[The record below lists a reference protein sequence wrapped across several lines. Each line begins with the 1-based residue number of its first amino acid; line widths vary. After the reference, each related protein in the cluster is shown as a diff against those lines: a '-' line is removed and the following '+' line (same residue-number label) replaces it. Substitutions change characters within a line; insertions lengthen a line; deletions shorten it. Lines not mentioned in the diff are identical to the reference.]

1 MEYCRLPGCQALL
14 IGQMTVYDG
23 RESDEGGARQYLD
36 PKNGD
41 GDGETAVL
49 LRFPTGLMSGSV
61 VYAAVFQGF
70 LTTSGK
76 LWWRVRGRL
85 PPNSQSDSLP
95 APPHIHVRGPPKAR
109 GGLARARPSPICHW
123 NWMFIRLSQGYPS
136 LGAKLSACG
145 LYDAVEVLTS
155 AG

>member
-23 RESDEGGARQYLD
+23 RESDEGVRDNTWTQR
-36 PKNGD
+36 
-41 GDGETAVL
+41 TATVMEKQL
-49 LRFPTGLMSGSV
+49 SCLRFPTGLMSGSV

-76 LWWRVRGRL
+76 LRWRVRGRL

-95 APPHIHVRGPPKAR
+95 AVPHIHVRGPPKAR
-109 GGLARARPSPICHW
+109 GGLARPRPSPICHW
-123 NWMFIRLSQGYPS
+123 S
-136 LGAKLSACG
+136 
-145 LYDAVEVLTS
+145 
-155 AG
+155 